1 MACGENSKHVHGKA
15 GERGP
20 TSRLGESWEFRRAFE
35 RAAALMRRQDEWCA
49 AARLGL
55 GNVETYLP
63 VELEWEGLIAVLR
76 GHVHVNTHCYTI
88 NDLEA
93 FVDHSNEFRFPT
105 PPALA
110 LFADN
115 MWYKA
120 EAYIGSEYAGKI
132 LYEQGLTPIYVSDN
146 PVINAQHL
154 ILEAAKAH
162 RYGLPYHVALASVT
176 TAPAERL
183 GLGSRLGKVKPG
195 FDADVVVWDSDPLSL
210 GASPV
215 QVWIDGVAQYENPVE
230 LEKPVKR
237 LNRPLTN

>member
-1 MACGENSKHVHGKA
+1 MHSHVGVHSLPTIHSNDDTSELSSDITPYVRAIDGFQPTDRQIQVIKSGGVTTSLVLPGSSNNIGGEAYVVKHAVGAADGRNETSVQDMLADPGRAWRYMKMACGENSKHVHGKA

-93 FVDHSNEFRFPT
+93 FVDHSNEFQFPVRAFHHAHQAFLVPEVRT
-105 PPALA
+105 TNLHFPQR
-110 LFADN
+110 N
-115 MWYKA
+115 
-120 EAYIGSEYAGKI
+120 
-132 LYEQGLTPIYVSDN
+132 EQG
-146 PVINAQHL
+146 NA
-154 ILEAAKAH
+154 
-162 RYGLPYHVALASVT
+162 
-176 TAPAERL
+176 
-183 GLGSRLGKVKPG
+183 
-195 FDADVVVWDSDPLSL
+195 
-210 GASPV
+210 
-215 QVWIDGVAQYENPVE
+215 
-230 LEKPVKR
+230 
-237 LNRPLTN
+237 